1 MFDNSAVSEKDLTSP
16 IREVS
21 RRVASSDAVPWRSTR
36 VRFDRVSAGRRFA
49 AHRRVL
55 QAVTD
60 HATTKKKNFLP
71 EGTSYLR
78 VPSIPVA

>member
-1 MFDNSAVSEKDLTSP
+1 MFDDSAVSEKDLTSP
-16 IREVS
+16 IREVR

-60 HATTKKKNFLP
+60 HATTKKNFFLLR
-71 EGTSYLR
+71 SYLHLR
-78 VPSIPVA
+78 KYLTKYQ